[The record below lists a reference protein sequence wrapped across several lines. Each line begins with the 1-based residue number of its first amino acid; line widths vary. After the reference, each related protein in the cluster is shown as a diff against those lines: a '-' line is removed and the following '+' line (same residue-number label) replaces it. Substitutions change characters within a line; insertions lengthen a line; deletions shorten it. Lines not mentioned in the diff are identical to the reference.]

1 MLRHL
6 FSRTHHVKPRTF
18 ATAVS
23 NASSYIA
30 GEPAGPKILT
40 KIPGPAA
47 LQAKE
52 EMSKLQDTRAVNM
65 MVDYDKS
72 IGNYMVD
79 ADGNVLLDVYAQIA
93 SIAIGY
99 NNPALLEAAQTPE
112 FAKALMNRP
121 ALGNFPSKD
130 WSHIL
135 QDGLLAVCPPGQT
148 KVYTAMCGSC
158 ANETAY
164 KAAFMYYKARER
176 GSGVAFSA
184 EELSS
189 CMKNQAPGSPD
200 LAIMSFRHAFHG
212 RLFGS
217 LSTTRSKEIHKMDV
231 PAFNWPQA
239 DFPNLKYPLE
249 DNVAANKAEEE
260 RCLKGVEDAIN
271 AHHAPVAALI
281 VEPIQSEGGDNH
293 ASNEFF
299 HGLQK
304 LLKKRGI
311 LFIVDEVQTGVGATG
326 KFWAHEHW
334 NLPTPPDMVTFSKK
348 FQAAGWY
355 FHDDALI
362 PNLPYRQFNTWMG
375 DPIRTLQARVLVQQI
390 KKHKLVENTA
400 ETGSYLF
407 SKLQKIAAANP
418 SMEALRGEGRGTF
431 IAWDLPTPEKRD
443 TFINKMKQN
452 GVLMGGCGPKSVRLR
467 PTLTFQ
473 HHHAD
478 ILCDV
483 IGKQL

>member
-1 MLRHL
+1 
-6 FSRTHHVKPRTF
+6 
-18 ATAVS
+18 
-23 NASSYIA
+23 
-30 GEPAGPKILT
+30 
-40 KIPGPAA
+40 
-47 LQAKE
+47 
-52 EMSKLQDTRAVNM
+52 
-65 MVDYDKS
+65 
-72 IGNYMVD
+72 
-79 ADGNVLLDVYAQIA
+79 
-93 SIAIGY
+93 
-99 NNPALLEAAQTPE
+99 
-112 FAKALMNRP
+112 
-121 ALGNFPSKD
+121 
-130 WSHIL
+130 
-135 QDGLLAVCPPGQT
+135 
-148 KVYTAMCGSC
+148 
-158 ANETAY
+158 
-164 KAAFMYYKARER
+164 
-176 GSGVAFSA
+176 
-184 EELSS
+184 
-189 CMKNQAPGSPD
+189 
-200 LAIMSFRHAFHG
+200 
-212 RLFGS
+212 
-217 LSTTRSKEIHKMDV
+217 MDV